1 MYANLSVSK
10 IFIKLCSEMSQKKLT
25 DEKCVQPVL
34 VLRQLTEVRLT
45 SGERPVC
52 DLIVKHPQFL
62 PEGLGPSAGLQVA
75 TTSFLGAFLAPSV
88 FPEED
93 TGTTCFFC

>member
-1 MYANLSVSK
+1 
-10 IFIKLCSEMSQKKLT
+10 MSQKKLT

-93 TGTTCFFC
+93 TGTTFFCWCCSCYSP